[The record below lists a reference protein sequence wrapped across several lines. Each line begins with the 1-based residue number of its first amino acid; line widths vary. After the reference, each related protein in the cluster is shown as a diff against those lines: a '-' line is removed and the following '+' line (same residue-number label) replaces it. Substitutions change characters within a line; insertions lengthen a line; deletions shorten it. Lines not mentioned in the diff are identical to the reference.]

1 MSYPKWVGIPSA
13 TQIMCGTLYSSV
25 GRAGDCNVNVDIPR
39 SLVRIQLERYLRL
52 CGRVVYGASLRHWSL
67 RRRGF
72 KSRLSQRVRIPLST
86 DLIWRSSCSLLVKA
100 LVSEA
105 RDCGFKSRRGLP
117 LDYKEKLTHM
127 GLQTDT
133 LAVRVRIPII
143 PLTLPPPRIP
153 GELPLMTTPV
163 HDDIM

>member
-1 MSYPKWVGIPSA
+1 MWGYGATAARRIPDPKVGGSNPSSFKSKRF
-13 TQIMCGTLYSSV
+13 LSK
-25 GRAGDCNVNVDIPR
+25 
-39 SLVRIQLERYLRL
+39 LV

-72 KSRLSQRVRIPLST
+72 KSRLSQRVRIPLT
-86 DLIWRSSCSLLVKA
+86 THLIWRSSHGLVAKA

-105 RDCGFKSRRGLP
+105 RDCGLKSRRGLP

-153 GELPLMTTPV
+153 GDLPLMTTPV
-163 HDDIM
+163 HDDIMWVYITRQRAGGRVN